1 MSTRAWA
8 AFAALSV
15 IWGIPYFFIK
25 MALADLSPAC
35 VAWGRVTLAAV
46 VLLPLAWHRG
56 ALRGLRSRAGAIC
69 AFALAELVGPFLLIL
84 LGSWLAT
91 GGDA

>member
-35 VAWGRVTLAAV
+35 VACDRVTLAAV
-46 VLLPLAWHRG
+46 VLLPLAWQRG
-56 ALRGLRSRAGAIC
+56 ALRGLASRA
-69 AFALAELVGPFLLIL
+69 GPFLLIL